1 MDKNRVV
8 ITGMGVVTPV
18 GNNTSVF
25 WENICNGKSGV
36 DRITL
41 FDPSDFDSKIAGQV
55 RDFDASVY
63 LGKKDAR
70 RMDRFTQFAV
80 ASSKMALDDSG
91 LDLDKEDKDRIGVV
105 IGSGIGGLKVIED
118 QHNILMKKGPSRVS
132 PFLIPMLIIDMASGQ
147 VAIQFG
153 LKGPNF
159 AIATACASGSHAI
172 GEAFRIIQ
180 RGEADMM
187 VAGGTETAIT
197 PLGLAGFCK
206 MKALSTRNEEPERA
220 SRPFDK
226 DRDGFVMGEGAGI
239 LFLEDLDHAKKR
251 GAVIY
256 AELAGFGMT
265 ADAYHI
271 TSPSPEGEGA
281 AQAMKLAIADASLN
295 PEDINYIN
303 AHGTSTPFN
312 DRCETKAIKAVFG
325 KYVKKIPVSSTK
337 SMTGHLLGA
346 SGGVELVASVLS
358 INHGVITPTINYENP
373 DTECDLDYVPNIAR
387 KCKVRC
393 AMSNSF
399 GFGGHNSVLVV
410 KKF

>member
-1 MDKNRVV
+1 MKKNRVV
-8 ITGMGVVTPV
+8 VTGMGTVTPV
-18 GNNTSVF
+18 GNNTDVF
-25 WENICNGKSGV
+25 WKNICNGKSGV
-36 DRITL
+36 DRIAL
-41 FDPSDFDSKIAGQV
+41 FDPADFDSRIAGQIK
-55 RDFDASVY
+55 DFDSSLY
-63 LGKKDAR
+63 FSPKDVR
-70 RMDRFTQFAV
+70 RMDRFVQLAV
-80 ASSKMALDDSG
+80 ASSKMALKGSE
-91 LDLDKEDKDRIGVV
+91 LDLDKEDRNRIGVL

-118 QHNILMKKGPSRVS
+118 QHSILLKKGPSRVS

-180 RGEADMM
+180 RGEADIM

-197 PLGLAGFCK
+197 PTGLAGFCK
-206 MKALSTRNEEPERA
+206 MKALSTRNEDPKRA
-220 SRPFDK
+220 SRPFDR

-239 LFLEDLDHAKKR
+239 LLLEDLDHAKKR
-251 GAVIY
+251 DAVIY

-281 AQAMKLAIADASLN
+281 VQAMKLALSDASLN
-295 PEDINYIN
+295 PEDIDYIN

-325 KYVKKIPVSSTK
+325 KYAKKIPVSSTK

-346 SGGVELVASVLS
+346 SGGVELIASVLS
-358 INHGVITPTINYENP
+358 IKHGIIAPTINYENP
-373 DTECDLDYVPNIAR
+373 DPECDLDYTPNIAR
-387 KCKVRC
+387 ECKVQC

-399 GFGGHNSVLVV
+399 G
-410 KKF
+410 

>member
-1 MDKNRVV
+1 MKKNRVV
-8 ITGMGVVTPV
+8 ITGMGAVTPV
-18 GNNTSVF
+18 GNNTDVF
-25 WENICNGKSGV
+25 WKNVCNGKSGV
-36 DRITL
+36 DGIAL
-41 FDPSDFDSKIAGQV
+41 FDPSDFDSKIAGQI
-55 RDFDASVY
+55 RDFDASLYV
-63 LGKKDAR
+63 GRKDAR
-70 RMDRFTQFAV
+70 RMDRFVQFAV
-80 ASSKMALDDSG
+80 ASSKMALKDSE
-91 LDLDKEDKDRIGVV
+91 LDLDKEDKNRIGVL
-105 IGSGIGGLKVIED
+105 IGSGIGGLKIIED
-118 QHNILMKKGPSRVS
+118 QHNILLKKGPSRVS

-172 GEAFRIIQ
+172 GEAFRIVQ

-187 VAGGTETAIT
+187 VAGGTEAAIT
-197 PLGLAGFCK
+197 PTGLAGFCK

-220 SRPFDK
+220 SRPFDR

-239 LFLEDLDHAKKR
+239 LLLEDLDHAKKR

-281 AQAMKLAIADASLN
+281 VRAMKLALVDASLN
-295 PEDINYIN
+295 PKDIDYIN
-303 AHGTSTPFN
+303 AHGTSTSFN
-312 DRCETKAIKAVFG
+312 DRCETKAIKTVFG
-325 KYVKKIPVSSTK
+325 SYAKKIPVSSTK

-346 SGGVELVASVLS
+346 SGGVELISSVLS
-358 INHGVITPTINYENP
+358 IKHGIITPTINYENP
-373 DTECDLDYVPNIAR
+373 DPECDLDYVPNTAR
-387 KCKVRC
+387 ECKVKC

-410 KKF
+410 KEY

>member
-41 FDPSDFDSKIAGQV
+41 FDSSDFDSKIAGQI
-55 RDFDASVY
+55 RDFDASMY
-63 LGKKDAR
+63 LGQKDAR
-70 RMDRFTQFAV
+70 RMDRFAQLAV

-187 VAGGTETAIT
+187 VAGGTEAAIT
-197 PLGLAGFCK
+197 PTGLAGFCK

-271 TSPSPEGEGA
+271 TSPSPEGGGA
-281 AQAMKLAIADASLN
+281 AQAMKLAMADASLN

-325 KYVKKIPVSSTK
+325 RYAKKIPVSSTK

-358 INHGVITPTINYENP
+358 INHGIITPTINYENP

-410 KKF
+410 KEY

>member
-1 MDKNRVV
+1 MNKNRVV

-41 FDPSDFDSKIAGQV
+41 FDPSDFDSKIAGQIK
-55 RDFDASVY
+55 DFDASMY
-63 LGKKDAR
+63 LGQKDAR

>member
-1 MDKNRVV
+1 MKKNRVV
-8 ITGMGVVTPV
+8 VTGMGTVTPV
-18 GNNTSVF
+18 GNNTDVF
-25 WENICNGKSGV
+25 WKNICNGKSGV
-36 DRITL
+36 DRIAL
-41 FDPSDFDSKIAGQV
+41 FDPADFDSRIAGQIK
-55 RDFDASVY
+55 DFDSSLY
-63 LGKKDAR
+63 FSPKDVR
-70 RMDRFTQFAV
+70 RMDRFVQLAV
-80 ASSKMALDDSG
+80 ASSKMALKGSE
-91 LDLDKEDKDRIGVV
+91 LDLDKEDRNRIGVL

-118 QHNILMKKGPSRVS
+118 QHSILLKKGPSRVS

-180 RGEADMM
+180 RGEADIM

-197 PLGLAGFCK
+197 PTGLAGFCK
-206 MKALSTRNEEPERA
+206 MKALSTRNEDPKRA
-220 SRPFDK
+220 SRPFDR

-239 LFLEDLDHAKKR
+239 LLLEDLDHAKKR
-251 GAVIY
+251 DAVIY

-281 AQAMKLAIADASLN
+281 VQAMKLALSDASLN
-295 PEDINYIN
+295 PEDIDYIN

-325 KYVKKIPVSSTK
+325 KYAKKIPVSSTK

-346 SGGVELVASVLS
+346 SGGVELIASVLS
-358 INHGVITPTINYENP
+358 IKHGIIAPTINYENP
-373 DTECDLDYVPNIAR
+373 DPECDLDYTPNIAR
-387 KCKVRC
+387 ECKVQC

-410 KKF
+410 KEY